1 MKTRFCLLAVASALV
16 ALTTTIQAQ
25 AIFTYQGHISDDGS
39 NFTGAGQFK
48 FALVTGTNLSVQ
60 ATAVATNTSGF
71 ITGIGVVNPGHGYTT
86 APAVTINGGGGSGA
100 TGTATISGG
109 EVTAIKVN
117 DAGSGYSSS
126 PTVLIAPPPANIDYT
141 TYWSNDGTGVS
152 GSEPSNAVFVPVSD
166 GSFTVI
172 LGDTNQANMMA
183 IPLTLFSAVSNLQL
197 LTWFNDGVDG
207 FAMLTPAQPLTP
219 TPYAISALTAAS
231 SATATFAATVA
242 GIAVQSNTN
251 GAPNVITGSPLNF
264 VGTGVV
270 GATISGGGT
279 TNYLGHAATNSVVGV
294 FGTVGGG
301 IDNSAGPSAT
311 VAGGEGN
318 SATNVAATVAG
329 GNSNT
334 ASGNS
339 ATVGGGYQNAATNTA
354 STVAGGQSNA
364 ATGDSATIGGGSQNA
379 ATNLAA
385 TVAGGQGNTA
395 GGRSSTVGGG
405 SANTANA
412 QGATVAGGSGN
423 IASVD
428 LATIGGGSANTA
440 HAEWATVA
448 GGDNNTASGGAA
460 TVPGG
465 ANNTASGNYAFAAG
479 QYAQAVNYGSFVW
492 SDASSFTSFSSSADN
507 QFAVRAAG
515 GVLFAADL
523 TLAGGYHNFSLT
535 GGNALGY
542 LYGSYPALGDGVH
555 LGYNYYYDAT
565 GTGHVANSGGATSRL
580 TVGYGFISLN
590 IGDVNAAPGT
600 QRLYADSTG
609 VTVNGTFNNQS
620 DRSAKQHF
628 AQVSPAQIL
637 DKVARLPISEWSYK
651 EDVATRHVGPVAQ
664 DFYSIFNIGTDDK
677 HIAPMDEGG
686 VALAAIQGLNQ
697 KMNEKDQKLQEQ
709 DVQIEKQASELEE
722 LRQQVK
728 QLGQIVNT
736 LNQKLGDANK

>member
-1 MKTRFCLLAVASALV
+1 
-16 ALTTTIQAQ
+16 
-25 AIFTYQGHISDDGS
+25 
-39 NFTGAGQFK
+39 
-48 FALVTGTNLSVQ
+48 
-60 ATAVATNTSGF
+60 
-71 ITGIGVVNPGHGYTT
+71 
-86 APAVTINGGGGSGA
+86 
-100 TGTATISGG
+100 
-109 EVTAIKVN
+109 
-117 DAGSGYSSS
+117 
-126 PTVLIAPPPANIDYT
+126 LI
-141 TYWSNDGTGVS
+141 
-152 GSEPSNAVFVPVSD
+152 
-166 GSFTVI
+166 
-172 LGDTNQANMMA
+172 
-183 IPLTLFSAVSNLQL
+183 LFSAESNLQV
-197 LTWFNDGVDG
+197 LTWFNDGVNG

-219 TPYAISALTAAS
+219 TPYAISAVTAAS
-231 SATATFAATVA
+231 SVTATFATSVA

-251 GAPNVITGSPLNF
+251 GAPNVITGSTLNF

-270 GATISGGGT
+270 GATISGGGA

-301 IDNSAGPSAT
+301 FDNSAGVSAT

-318 SATNVAATVAG
+318 SATNFAATVAG

-339 ATVGGGYQNAATNTA
+339 ATVGGGYQNTATNTA

-364 ATGDSATIGGGSQNA
+364 ATGINATIGGGSQNA

-395 GGRSSTVGGG
+395 GGSSSTVGGG
-405 SANTANA
+405 SANAADA

-423 IASVD
+423 IASAN
-428 LATIGGGSANTA
+428 LATVGGGNANSAG
-440 HAEWATVA
+440 AEWATVA
-448 GGDNNTASGGAA
+448 GGNNNTATGGAA
-460 TVPGG
+460 TIPGG
-465 ANNTASGNYAFAAG
+465 ANNIASGDYAFAAG
-479 QYAQAVNYGSFVW
+479 QYAQAVDYGSFVW
-492 SDASSFTSFSSSADN
+492 SDASSFTPFSSSAEN

-515 GVLFAADL
+515 GVLLAADV
-523 TLAGGYHNFSLT
+523 TLSGGYHNFSLT

-555 LGYNYYYDAT
+555 LGYNYYYDAA
-565 GTGHVANSGGATSRL
+565 GTGHVANAGGGTSRL

-590 IGDVNAAPGT
+590 VGDVNSAPST
-600 QRLYADSTG
+600 QCLYADSTG

-620 DRSAKQHF
+620 DRNAKQHF
-628 AQVSPAQIL
+628 AEVSPAQIL

-651 EDVATRHVGPVAQ
+651 GDVATRHVGPVAQ

-709 DVQIEKQASELEE
+709 SVQIEKQASEIEE
-722 LRQQVK
+722 LKQQVK

-736 LNQKLGDANK
+736 LNQKLGDADN